1 MVHPA
6 VEQIDM
12 YVDAAEIDALK
23 KFVDNPL
30 VKGYTTNPTLMNKA
44 GITNFISFAEEA
56 ASIVSP
62 APISLEVFAD
72 DDDEIYRQAHI
83 ISKIGDNVFVKIP
96 VTNTKGES
104 LAPLVTKLS
113 AEGIKLNVTALLTTE
128 QVTEISNA
136 LDPSTEAIISVFAG
150 RIADTGCDPLL
161 IMKEAASVV
170 HRNQAHK
177 LLWASPREILN
188 LVQAVEAEAD
198 IITMTP
204 DLWKKIEMLGKDLTQ
219 LSLETVQMF
228 FNDASTAGFTI

>member
-1 MVHPA
+1 MAHPA
-6 VEQIDM
+6 AEQIDM

-23 KFVDNPL
+23 KFIEYPL

>member
-1 MVHPA
+1 MAHHA
-6 VEQIDM
+6 VDKIDM

-44 GITNFISFAEEA
+44 GITNFTSFAEEA

-72 DDDEIYRQAHI
+72 NDEEIYRQAHI
-83 ISKIGDNVFVKIP
+83 ISKIGSNVFVKIP
-96 VTNTKGES
+96 VTNTKGKS
-104 LAPLVTKLS
+104 LAPLVARLS
-113 AEGIKLNVTALLTTE
+113 SEGIKLNVTALLTTD

-136 LDPSTEAIISVFAG
+136 LDPATEAIISVFAG
-150 RIADTGCDPLL
+150 RIADTGCDPLP
-161 IMKEAASVV
+161 IMKEAASIV
-170 HRNQAHK
+170 HRNRAHK

-228 FNDASTAGFTI
+228 FNDASAAGFTI